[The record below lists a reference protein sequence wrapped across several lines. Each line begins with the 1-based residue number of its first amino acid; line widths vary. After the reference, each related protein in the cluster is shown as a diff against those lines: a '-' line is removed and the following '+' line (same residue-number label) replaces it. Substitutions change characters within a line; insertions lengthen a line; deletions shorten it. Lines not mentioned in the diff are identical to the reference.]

1 MATKDYLLGRK
12 GSRGR
17 PQGMLW
23 ADNPGTIIEGFYVP
37 TGLEVGTDTEE
48 TDTSI
53 LNQFLILSDD
63 NRDPISIRS
72 NRIEQR
78 QRMINGRMRSYHI
91 ADKTNINVSWTMLP
105 SRAYNTLADFDE
117 STGESPYKNSNT
129 QEYTTD
135 GGAGG
140 VELLDWYNNHQ
151 GSFWVY
157 LSYDNYK
164 NFGDDAAAFNNLNK
178 YSEVVEVFFADF
190 QYSIERRGGSNY
202 DFWNIT
208 LSLEEV

>member
-23 ADNPGTIIEGFYVP
+23 ANNPGTVIDGFYVP
-37 TGLEVGTDTEE
+37 TGLEIGTDTTE
-48 TDTSI
+48 TDEDI

-72 NRIEQR
+72 ERIEQR

-91 ADKTNINVSWTMLP
+91 ADKTSINVSWTMLP
-105 SRAYNTLADFDE
+105 SRAYSTIADFDE
-117 STGESPYKNSNT
+117 ATGESPYKNSNT

-140 VELLDWYNNHQ
+140 VELLDWYNTHQ

-157 LSYDNYK
+157 LAYDNYK

-178 YSEVVEVFFADF
+178 YSEVIEVFFADF
-190 QYSIERRGGSNY
+190 QYSVERRGGSNY